1 MTGRRHDP
9 YAALRQTQ
17 YRHYVIGWIAA
28 LMGTRIQSVAVGW
41 EVYQRTGAALALG
54 LVGLVQALPT
64 ILLALPAGYIADR
77 FDRRGVVMASMAG
90 MAATSLGLAA
100 LSLTRGPIAILYVLL
115 LLDASFLAAGRPAR
129 LAMLPHLVDRQ
140 IFPNA
145 VTWNTSTSQISSVLG
160 PALAGFIIAVHVPSA
175 YLVAAA
181 GSLTCILLLARMR
194 LRPVADDGGGAVAVS
209 WDSLLAGMR
218 FVFRAH
224 TVLAAVSLDMFAVL
238 FGGATYLLPI
248 FAEEI
253 LKVGPRGYGWLNAA
267 PAAGALCMAL
277 TIAHRPPMRHA
288 GRNLLL
294 AVAGFGA
301 ATLVFGLSRSFPL
314 SLAMLFLAGAL
325 DNISVVVR
333 HTMVQL
339 LTPDAMR
346 GRVSAI
352 NSVFIGVSNELG
364 GLESGLVAHW
374 FGPVISVASG
384 GLGSIAVVAVIAL
397 ASAGLRR
404 VGALEQIRPVS
415 AEPPGGQ
422 PPPGRG
428 NRGGPVDNEPAG
440 PAPTEPGT
448 PEELRT

>member
-9 YAALRQTQ
+9 YAALRQCQ
-17 YRHYVIGWIAA
+17 FRHYVIGWVTA
-28 LMGTRIQSVAVGW
+28 LVGTRIQSVAVGW

-54 LVGLVQALPT
+54 FVGLAQALPT

-77 FDRRGVVMASMAG
+77 FDRRHVVMASMAG
-90 MAATSLGLAA
+90 MVATSIGLAA
-100 LSLTRGPIAILYVLL
+100 LSLAHGPIAIMYLL
-115 LLDASFLAAGRPAR
+115 LFLDASFLAIGRPAR
-129 LAMLPHLVDRQ
+129 LAMLPHLVDRE

-145 VTWNTSTSQISSVLG
+145 VTWNTSTIQISSVLG
-160 PALAGFIIAVHVPSA
+160 PALAGFIVAVHVPSA

-181 GSLTCILLLARMR
+181 GTLTYILLLSRIR
-194 LRPVADDGGGAVAVS
+194 LRPVADDGDATTAIS
-209 WDSLLAGMR
+209 WDRLLAGLR
-218 FVFRAH
+218 FVFRAP
-224 TVLAAVSLDMFAVL
+224 TVLGAISLDMFAVL

-301 ATLVFGLSRSFPL
+301 VTLVFGLSRSFPL
-314 SLAMLFLAGAL
+314 SLAMLFLAGAF

-339 LTPDAMR
+339 LTPDTMR
-346 GRVSAI
+346 GRVSAV

-374 FGPVISVASG
+374 FGPVFSVASG
-384 GLGSIAVVAVIAL
+384 GIGSMAVVAVVAL
-397 ASAGLRR
+397 ASTGLRR
-404 VGALEQIRPVS
+404 VGALEQIRAV
-415 AEPPGGQ
+415 E
-422 PPPGRG
+422 
-428 NRGGPVDNEPAG
+428 VDSSKG
-440 PAPTEPGT
+440 
-448 PEELRT
+448 